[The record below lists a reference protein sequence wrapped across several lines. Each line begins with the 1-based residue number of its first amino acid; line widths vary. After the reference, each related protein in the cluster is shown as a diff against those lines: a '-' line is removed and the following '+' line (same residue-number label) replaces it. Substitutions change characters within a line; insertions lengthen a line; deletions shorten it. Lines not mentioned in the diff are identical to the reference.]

1 MKFVVHIHLH
11 LLVHIVPCDINHNF
25 PGSSLAEALFEEEQ
39 SEVMPTGRVV
49 GVLQRNWRDYVASF
63 AENEVHLL

>member
-1 MKFVVHIHLH
+1 MSCTFTKHGH
-11 LLVHIVPCDINHNF
+11 LLVHKLYDINHNS

-63 AENEVHLL
+63 AENEVHVL